1 MSAGEDPRRTLARHG
16 LGAKKSWGQN
26 FLRDRSVLARI
37 AGATQATAD
46 DVVVEIG
53 AGLGALTRAL
63 AELSPPP
70 AQIVAIERDPDMVA
84 VLEADVAGEQVVVR
98 AADATHFDFTAEA
111 RRVGRPLVVVGNLPY
126 QIASALILALLA
138 AGRAGAVARAVVMIQ
153 REMAKRITA
162 PPGSRVYGRLTVAVA
177 QHAEAAILFDVKPG
191 SFHPAPSVMSSVLR
205 LIPRAGAAGAREGR
219 RTFRGGR
226 ESRRSRPA
234 ARCCAARWRA
244 SASSGRRPRW
254 RRRGWPAP
262 SAPRSSRSPPSPA
275 WPTGSPRPPDVRC
288 RSCPKS
294 RPSFAAWTPSCGGG
308 ASRRSGAADCRC
320 TSIARSTCARCG
332 RWPSGTRS
340 GASGGAA
347 STCWSRRARRTGSSS
362 TWA

>member
-84 VLEADVAGEQVVVR
+84 VLEADVAGERVVVR
-98 AADATHFDFTAEA
+98 AADATHFDFAAEA
-111 RRVGRPLVVVGNLPY
+111 RRAGRPLVVVGNLPY

-205 LIPRAGAAGAREGR
+205 LIPRAAPLAPVKDPVLFEEVVKQAFATRRKMLRRALAGFGEQRTAAALAAAGLAGTERAEELSVAAFARLADG
-219 RTFRGGR
+219 
-226 ESRRSRPA
+226 
-234 ARCCAARWRA
+234 
-244 SASSGRRPRW
+244 
-254 RRRGWPAP
+254 
-262 SAPRSSRSPPSPA
+262 
-275 WPTGSPRPPDVRC
+275 
-288 RSCPKS
+288 
-294 RPSFAAWTPSCGGG
+294 FAAT
-308 ASRRSGAADCRC
+308 A
-320 TSIARSTCARCG
+320 
-332 RWPSGTRS
+332 
-340 GASGGAA
+340 
-347 STCWSRRARRTGSSS
+347 
-362 TWA
+362 